1 MDLINTKRVYFSCLI
16 CYNEEKNKKKSDKM
30 NFLDKYNIKITNQ
43 ELLNTAL
50 THSSY
55 SNEHGGSNYER
66 LEFLGDAVLQ
76 LITSEYFYKKYDFQE
91 GELSKIRAS
100 FVCEE
105 ALAQY
110 AKDVGIDK
118 HIKVGNGQIKNINDT
133 IIADVF
139 ESVLGAIYLDQ
150 GFEVAKKYV
159 LEVLNPYVLEHHI
172 FLGDYK
178 SHLQEMVQT
187 DKKSLEYR
195 LVSESGPSHD
205 KTFIFEVVIDG
216 IVYGKGIGK
225 SKKEAEQKAAHDA
238 LKKVAK

>member
-1 MDLINTKRVYFSCLI
+1 MK
-16 CYNEEKNKKKSDKM
+16 ENKKKSDNM
-30 NFLDKYNIKITNQ
+30 NFLDKFNVQINNQ

-118 HIKVGNGQIKNINDT
+118 HIKVGNGQKGNINDT
-133 IIADVF
+133 IIADTF

-150 GFEVAKKYV
+150 GFEVAKSYALKV
-159 LEVLNPYVLEHHI
+159 LQPYVLEHHV

-178 SHLQEMVQT
+178 SRLQEMVQT

-195 LVSESGPSHD
+195 LISESGPSHD
-205 KTFIFEVVIDG
+205 KTFVFEVVIDG
-216 IVYGKGIGK
+216 IVYGKGTGK
-225 SKKEAEQKAAHDA
+225 SKKEAEQQAAYDA